1 MKKILVKD
9 FIREIDAKLIC
20 GNENQELKDFKKD
33 TRELQVGDTYVGIK
47 GENIDGSILYEKAFE
62 SGASACIIND
72 IQLEDK
78 FIKKYQDRVI
88 IKVDDTVSA
97 LQKIAKYK
105 RQLYEIPV
113 IGVTGSVGKTSTK
126 DLIESVMAKKFKT
139 LKTCGNYN
147 NHIGVPL
154 TVLSLKDH
162 EAAVIEMGM
171 NHLGEISKITKIAN
185 PTMAVITNVG
195 TAHIGLLGSRENIL
209 KAKLEIL
216 DGMKQDAPLIINND
230 NDMLHNWYLK
240 NKVNRDIITYGIENK
255 SDVMAKNIIQL
266 DNGSKFDVEVNGKIY
281 KVKINV
287 RWQSFCDE
295 FFMFNMCRI
304 TKWYFNE

>member
-78 FIKKYQDRVI
+78 SIKKYQDRVI

-126 DLIESVMAKKFKT
+126 DLIASVMAKKFK
-139 LKTCGNYN
+139 K
-147 NHIGVPL
+147 IGR
-154 TVLSLKDH
+154 
-162 EAAVIEMGM
+162 
-171 NHLGEISKITKIAN
+171 
-185 PTMAVITNVG
+185 
-195 TAHIGLLGSRENIL
+195 AH
-209 KAKLEIL
+209 
-216 DGMKQDAPLIINND
+216 
-230 NDMLHNWYLK
+230 
-240 NKVNRDIITYGIENK
+240 V
-255 SDVMAKNIIQL
+255 
-266 DNGSKFDVEVNGKIY
+266 
-281 KVKINV
+281 
-287 RWQSFCDE
+287 
-295 FFMFNMCRI
+295 
-304 TKWYFNE
+304 